1 MTLDWWG
8 LGLQAINVLILVML
22 LGRVFWRPVAGAI
35 TQRQHA
41 AQAMLDDAATTQTE
55 AETALAQIAKT
66 RKGIAAERDTILAQ
80 AKATADTITKAAQKE
95 AQTKIDALH
104 AEARVAIERAKTT
117 AKSENA
123 ARAVTLSTQIA
134 ARLLAPFDTP
144 AVQAA
149 FLAQLVNALS
159 DMPAAERAALVAAKG
174 DIMLVT
180 ASEPQDAQKTSILRA
195 VKDALGDAA
204 RLRLVTDPALIAG
217 LELRSAHFVLHNSWQ
232 ADLAA
237 IRKEVAD
244 AC

>member
-55 AETALAQIAKT
+55 ADTALAQIAET